1 MGRGR
6 TPPYP
11 AHPEWTTSRFW
22 SFIRGA
28 LRAKFRSWPEKY
40 VVKAAA
46 RHVALDGTY
55 KTGRHKGEPKYSNR
69 YECAVCSGLFM
80 DKDVEV
86 DHIIP
91 AGSLKCKEDLPDFV
105 DRMFCSA
112 EHLRVVCKP
121 CHKEI
126 TAAERKKK

>member
-40 VVKAAA
+40 TAKAAA
-46 RHVALDGTY
+46 SYREAEGVY
-55 KTGRHKGEPKYSNR
+55 KTGRHAGETKYIT
-69 YECAVCSGLFM
+69 YFKCAVCANKFR

>member
-11 AHPEWTTSRFW
+11 AHREWTTSRFW

-28 LRAKFRSWPEKY
+28 LRAKFRSWPPKY
-40 VVKAAA
+40 HAKAFASRA
-46 RHVALDGTY
+46 VQDGVY
-55 KTGRHKGEPKYSNR
+55 KTGRHAGEPKYVNY
-69 YECAVCSGLFM
+69 YECAECHQQFR

-91 AGSLKCKEDLPDFV
+91 AGSLKCKEDLPAFV

-112 EHLRVVCKP
+112 EHLQVICKP
-121 CHKEI
+121 CHKI
-126 TAAERKKK
+126 KTAEDRKKS

>member
-11 AHPEWTTSRFW
+11 AHKEWTTSRFW

-40 VVKAAA
+40 VCKAGAA
-46 RHVALDGTY
+46 TSVSVGVYR
-55 KTGRHKGEPKYSNR
+55 TGRHAGQAKHQTR
-69 YECAVCSGLFM
+69 YKCAVCHEQFM
-80 DKDVEV
+80 DKDIEV

-126 TAAERKKK
+126 TAAERAKK

>member
-11 AHPEWTTSRFW
+11 AHREWTTSRFW

-28 LRAKFRSWPEKY
+28 LRAKFRSWPPKY
-40 VVKAAA
+40 HAKAFASRA
-46 RHVALDGTY
+46 VQDGVY
-55 KTGRHKGEPKYSNR
+55 KTGRHAGEPKYVNY
-69 YECAVCSGLFM
+69 YECAECHQQFR

-91 AGSLKCKEDLPDFV
+91 AGSLKCKEDLPAFV

>member
-1 MGRGR
+1 VGRGR

-40 VVKAAA
+40 KAKAAA
-46 RHVALDGTY
+46 SEACRTGTY
-55 KTGRHKGEPKYSNR
+55 KTGRHAGEPKYTT
-69 YECAVCSGLFM
+69 YYKCAVCEEHFR
-80 DKDVEV
+80 DKDIEV
-86 DHIIP
+86 DHMIQ
-91 AGSLKCKEDLPDFV
+91 AGSLKCKEDLAGFV

-112 EHLRVVCKP
+112 EHLQVVCKP
-121 CHKEI
+121 CHKI
-126 TAAERKKK
+126 KTAEERKKV